1 MPNAG
6 QSLLWF
12 LFIIALIPLA
22 LWMLKRTPL
31 GGMGGLGVAGVTR
44 VVSTTSLGP
53 QQRLITVEVG
63 SGEARQ
69 WLVLGVTPHSI
80 TALHTLPPQ
89 ETLTPTAP
97 RAPLSFAAL
106 LNKARKD

>member
-1 MPNAG
+1 MSNAG

-22 LWMLKRTPL
+22 LWMLKRSSL
-31 GGMGGLGVAGVTR
+31 GGLGSMGAGNVTR

-53 QQRLITVEVG
+53 QQRLVTVEVG
-63 SGEARQ
+63 SGDARQ

-80 TALHTLPPQ
+80 TAVHTLAPQ
-89 ETLTPTAP
+89 EPVATPDA
-97 RAPLSFAAL
+97 RAPISFASL

>member
-1 MPNAG
+1 MSNAG

-22 LWMLKRTPL
+22 LWMLKR
-31 GGMGGLGVAGVTR
+31 
-44 VVSTTSLGP
+44 SS
-53 QQRLITVEVG
+53 QQRLVTVEVG
-63 SGEARQ
+63 SGDARQ

-80 TALHTLPPQ
+80 TAVHTLAPQ
-89 ETLTPTAP
+89 EPVATPDA
-97 RAPLSFAAL
+97 RAPISFASL